1 MSRNQTFNSYKH
13 RMNYTEIEMEWM
25 KEILRDKEEEIK
37 KLKSD
42 LSLVIKERDNNIKQN
57 KKLKDSNTILMKNWQ
72 VVFTLENRIDELLE
86 QNKKLSEEN
95 GQLKKDLAFKNT
107 MLDNVKAEYESLQD
121 VNKKLKEDNRFL
133 TKISKEY
140 MKKENIIEVAEFTE
154 LYKNDLE
161 EENQK
166 LNERIRF
173 LEQCLDNK
181 EKVNKSLREE
191 NKRLSDFLE
200 CES

>member
-1 MSRNQTFNSYKH
+1 
-13 RMNYTEIEMEWM
+13 MNYKEIEMEWM

-42 LSLVIKERDNNIKQN
+42 LSLVIKERDDNIKVNEFFKKTNSELWNVIEWLKEQN
-57 KKLKDSNTILMKNWQ
+57 KKLKS
-72 VVFTLENRIDELLE
+72 
-86 QNKKLSEEN
+86 
-95 GQLKKDLAFKNT
+95 DLAFKNT
-107 MLDNVKAEYESLQD
+107 MLDNVKAEYESSQD
-121 VNKKLKEDNRFL
+121 VIKELK
-133 TKISKEY
+133 
-140 MKKENIIEVAEFTE
+140 
-154 LYKNDLE
+154 
-161 EENQK
+161 
-166 LNERIRF
+166 ERIRF

>member
-1 MSRNQTFNSYKH
+1 
-13 RMNYTEIEMEWM
+13 MNYKEIEMEWM

-37 KLKSD
+37 
-42 LSLVIKERDNNIKQN
+42 
-57 KKLKDSNTILMKNWQ
+57 
-72 VVFTLENRIDELLE
+72 
-86 QNKKLSEEN
+86 
-95 GQLKKDLAFKNT
+95 
-107 MLDNVKAEYESLQD
+107 
-121 VNKKLKEDNRFL
+121 
-133 TKISKEY
+133 
-140 MKKENIIEVAEFTE
+140 
-154 LYKNDLE
+154 
-161 EENQK
+161 K

>member
-1 MSRNQTFNSYKH
+1 
-13 RMNYTEIEMEWM
+13 MNYTEIEMEWM

-42 LSLVIKERDNNIKQN
+42 LSLVIKERDDNIKQN
-57 KKLKDSNTILMKNWQ
+57 KKLKVIIKNND
-72 VVFTLENRIDELLE
+72 LEQKADWKHIEKLEE
-86 QNKKLSEEN
+86 QNKKMSEEN

-107 MLDNVKAEYESLQD
+107 MLDNVRAEYDSSL
-121 VNKKLKEDNRFL
+121 NIIKKLE
-133 TKISKEY
+133 
-140 MKKENIIEVAEFTE
+140 
-154 LYKNDLE
+154 
-161 EENQK
+161 
-166 LNERIRF
+166 ERIRF

-200 CES
+200 CEA

>member
-1 MSRNQTFNSYKH
+1 
-13 RMNYTEIEMEWM
+13 MNYSEIEMEWM

-42 LSLVIKERDNNIKQN
+42 LSLVIKERDDNIKQN
-57 KKLKDSNTILMKNWQ
+57 KKLKADNEYRNKIVDIIPQ
-72 VVFTLENRIDELLE
+72 DE
-86 QNKKLSEEN
+86 KS
-95 GQLKKDLAFKNT
+95 
-107 MLDNVKAEYESLQD
+107 
-121 VNKKLKEDNRFL
+121 
-133 TKISKEY
+133 
-140 MKKENIIEVAEFTE
+140 VAEETIQ
-154 LYKNDLE
+154 DL
-161 EENQK
+161 K
-166 LNERIRF
+166 ERIRF